1 MQMKQLKDYVNE
13 NHERNFLSD
22 YRTSCKNNAPLV
34 SLNRSNAKR
43 MFEKHSIDGFI
54 IISPCRGYADFDI
67 DVEDKDARQQL
78 NTINSKRIRDMIIQ
92 IIIDTEYSYMPV
104 YGEFIE
110 NIGTDNEKKVYEKS
124 LIIFN
129 HDKDGN
135 EFNLYQLF
143 ELGVNLS
150 KQFNQDSFLFIK
162 PGESPKY
169 YDKDGKLE
177 FECDNNVTF
186 NDYTKQYWNNLHKN
200 TMKYKDETH
209 CNANS
214 SFTDCYINPTPQN
227 FSERYSRYM
236 NQEIFIDT
244 K

>member
-150 KQFNQDSFLFIK
+150 KQFNQD
-162 PGESPKY
+162 
-169 YDKDGKLE
+169 
-177 FECDNNVTF
+177 
-186 NDYTKQYWNNLHKN
+186 YTKQYWNNLPKN

-214 SFTDCYINPTPQN
+214 SFTDCYVNPAPQN